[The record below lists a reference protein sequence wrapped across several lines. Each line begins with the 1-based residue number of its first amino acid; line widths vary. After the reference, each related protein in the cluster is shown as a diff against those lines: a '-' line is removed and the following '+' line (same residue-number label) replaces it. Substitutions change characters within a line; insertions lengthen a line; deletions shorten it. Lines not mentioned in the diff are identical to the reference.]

1 MKWIIILTFASFI
14 MFIYLLIQA
23 IRDGKEPPNGTH
35 IIYPDEDEEI
45 FSEFNEIDEHSPENV
60 ISDELIKRV
69 SLRHKL
75 NKIAN
80 EREMKEFGDFD
91 HTRIDGR

>member
-1 MKWIIILTFASFI
+1 MKWIIILTFVA
-14 MFIYLLIQA
+14 LIFVICLYRKA
-23 IRDGKEPPNGTH
+23 VKDGKEPPDGTR
-35 IIYPDEDEEI
+35 IKYPDPDREI
-45 FSEFNEIDEHSPENV
+45 FSEFNEDEHSPENV

-80 EREMKEFGDFD
+80 EEEIEKFGDFD

>member
-1 MKWIIILTFASFI
+1 MKWIIILTFVA
-14 MFIYLLIQA
+14 LIFVICLYRKA
-23 IRDGKEPPNGTH
+23 VKDGKEPPDGTH
-35 IIYPDEDEEI
+35 IKYPDPDEEI
-45 FSEFNEIDEHSPENV
+45 FSEFNEDEHSPENV

-80 EREMKEFGDFD
+80 EEEIEKFGDFD